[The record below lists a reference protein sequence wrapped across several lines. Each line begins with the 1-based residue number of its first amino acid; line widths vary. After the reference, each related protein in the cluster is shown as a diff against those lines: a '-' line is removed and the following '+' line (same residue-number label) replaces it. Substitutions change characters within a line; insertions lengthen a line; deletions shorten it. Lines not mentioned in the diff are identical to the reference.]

1 LATHARHLKTVAYKK
16 MNRRNFSR
24 LLIAAPAM
32 AVSLSGLSTPAS
44 AVALRTQSLIKPS
57 RLKTG
62 DLVGLI
68 APGGVVDDALIEK
81 CVKNL
86 EAFGMRVKVS
96 ANIRAARGGYAGT
109 VAQRVDDLHAMFL
122 DKEVKAIWA
131 ARGGSGCIRLLPE
144 INYSLIRNHPKIL
157 VGYSDITALL
167 LAIYRH
173 AGLVTF
179 HGPVASST
187 FSDYSVAHLKAV
199 LMEPQPR
206 FEINMYTQN
215 AEKAQQ
221 EPQFARRTIRE
232 GAATGRLVGGN
243 LSVLSAL
250 IGTPYAVELRD
261 SLLFLEEISEAPYRI
276 DRMLTQLSQSGGLK
290 NIAGAML
297 GVFQKSVVTDGEPSL
312 TLNEVLDDHFAQLKT
327 PSVYG
332 FSFGHIA
339 QQFTIP
345 VGVRARLDTTNATL
359 TLLESVVM

>member
-173 AGLVTF
+173 AGLVT
-179 HGPVASST
+179 
-187 FSDYSVAHLKAV
+187 
-199 LMEPQPR
+199 
-206 FEINMYTQN
+206 
-215 AEKAQQ
+215 
-221 EPQFARRTIRE
+221 
-232 GAATGRLVGGN
+232 GAAIR
-243 LSVLSAL
+243 S
-250 IGTPYAVELRD
+250 P
-261 SLLFLEEISEAPYRI
+261 
-276 DRMLTQLSQSGGLK
+276 
-290 NIAGAML
+290 
-297 GVFQKSVVTDGEPSL
+297 
-312 TLNEVLDDHFAQLKT
+312 H
-327 PSVYG
+327 
-332 FSFGHIA
+332 H
-339 QQFTIP
+339 
-345 VGVRARLDTTNATL
+345 
-359 TLLESVVM
+359 

>member
-1 LATHARHLKTVAYKK
+1 VNRRHFTQVITTVLAASIASGVSNTVAA
-16 MNRRNFSR
+16 
-24 LLIAAPAM
+24 AAPKRL
-32 AVSLSGLSTPAS
+32 VKPPR
-44 AVALRTQSLIKPS
+44 LRS
-57 RLKTG
+57 G

-68 APGGVVDDALIEK
+68 APGGVVDDTLIEK

-86 EAFGMRVKVS
+86 ESFGMRVKVS

-109 VAQRVDDLHAMFL
+109 VAARVEDLHAMFL
-122 DKEVKAIWA
+122 DRDVKAIWA
-131 ARGGSGCIRLLPE
+131 ARGGSGCIHLLPK

-157 VGYSDITALL
+157 IGYSDITALL

-173 AGLVTF
+173 AGLITF

-187 FSDYSVAHLKAV
+187 FSDYSAAHLKAM

-206 FEINMYTQN
+206 FEINMSIQN
-215 AEKAQQ
+215 AEKALQ
-221 EPQFARRTIRE
+221 EPQFAQRIIRE
-232 GAATGRLVGGN
+232 GVATGRLLGGN

-250 IGTPYAVELRD
+250 IGTPYAAEL
-261 SLLFLEEISEAPYRI
+261 SGALLFLEEIGEAPYRI

-290 NIAGAML
+290 NVAGAML
-297 GVFQKSVVTDGEPSL
+297 GVFQKAVATDGEASL
-312 TLNEVLDDHFAQLKT
+312 TLAEVLDDHFAQLKT

-345 VGVRARLDTTNATL
+345 VGVRARLDTTNITL
-359 TLLESVVM
+359 TLLESAVS

>member
-1 LATHARHLKTVAYKK
+1 
-16 MNRRNFSR
+16 MNRRNFF
-24 LLIAAPAM
+24 
-32 AVSLSGLSTPAS
+32 SLVLATPALATSLATQCKS
-44 AVALRTQSLIKPS
+44 ASATASRTRSLIKPP
-57 RLKTG
+57 RLQPG

-68 APGGVVDDALIEK
+68 SPGGVVDDALIEK
-81 CVKNL
+81 CVQNL
-86 EAFGMRVKVS
+86 EAFGMRVKIS

-109 VAQRVDDLHAMFL
+109 VEQRVNDLHAMFL
-122 DKEVKAIWA
+122 DREVKAIWP
-131 ARGGSGCIRLLPE
+131 ARGGSGSIQLLPKLD
-144 INYSLIRNHPKIL
+144 YSLIRSHPKIL

-187 FSDYSVAHLKAV
+187 FSDYSVAYLRAV
-199 LMEPQPR
+199 LMQPQPR
-206 FEINMYTQN
+206 VEINMSPDYNQR
-215 AEKAQQ
+215 AAQ
-221 EPQFARRTIRE
+221 EPQFARRVTRE
-232 GAATGRLVGGN
+232 GVATGRLLGGN

-250 IGTPYAVELRD
+250 IGTPFAAELKGA
-261 SLLFLEEISEAPYRI
+261 LLFLEDIGEAPYRV

-297 GVFQKSVVTDGEPSL
+297 GVFQKSGATDGEASL
-312 TLNEVLDDHFAQLKT
+312 TLAEVLDDHFAQLKT

-345 VGVRARLDTTNATL
+345 VGVSARLDTGNATL
-359 TLLESVVM
+359 KLLESAVM

>member
-1 LATHARHLKTVAYKK
+1 
-16 MNRRNFSR
+16 MNRRRFTRVIATALAASIALSVSANAAA
-24 LLIAAPAM
+24 AAPK
-32 AVSLSGLSTPAS
+32 
-44 AVALRTQSLIKPS
+44 RLIKPP
-57 RLKTG
+57 RLRPG

-68 APGGVVDDALIEK
+68 APGGVAGDALIEK

-86 EAFGMRVKVS
+86 EAFGMRVKIS
-96 ANIRAARGGYAGT
+96 TNIRAARGGYAGT
-109 VAQRVDDLHAMFL
+109 AAQRVDDLHAMFL
-122 DKEVKAIWA
+122 DREVKAIWP
-131 ARGGSGCIRLLPE
+131 ARGGSGCIHLLPK

-157 VGYSDITALL
+157 IGYSDITALL

-173 AGLVTF
+173 AGLITF

-199 LMEPQPR
+199 LMDPQPR
-206 FEINMYTQN
+206 FEINMSSQN
-215 AEKAQQ
+215 AEKALQ
-221 EPQFARRTIRE
+221 EPQFARRSIRE
-232 GAATGRLVGGN
+232 GVAIGRLVGGN
-243 LSVLSAL
+243 LSVLSAMV
-250 IGTPYAVELRD
+250 GTPYAAEL
-261 SLLFLEEISEAPYRI
+261 SGSIMFLEEIGEAPYRI

-297 GVFQKSVVTDGEPSL
+297 GVFQKAVATDGEASL

-345 VGVRARLDTTNATL
+345 IGVRARLDTANATL
-359 TLLESVVM
+359 TLLESAVV

>member
-1 LATHARHLKTVAYKK
+1 MLAAVFA
-16 MNRRNFSR
+16 SA
-24 LLIAAPAM
+24 IAASS
-32 AVSLSGLSTPAS
+32 VSVH
-44 AVALRTQSLIKPS
+44 AVAAPHRLIKPP
-57 RLKTG
+57 RLKAG

-86 EAFGMRVKVS
+86 ESLGMRVKVS
-96 ANIRAARGGYAGT
+96 INIRAARGGYAGT

-122 DKEVKAIWA
+122 DREVKAIWP
-131 ARGGSGCIRLLPE
+131 ARGGSGCVHLLPK

-157 VGYSDITALL
+157 IGYSDITALL

-199 LMEPQPR
+199 LMEPQAR
-206 FEINMYTQN
+206 FDINMSAQN
-215 AEKAQQ
+215 AEKALQ
-221 EPQFARRTIRE
+221 EPQFARRTLRE
-232 GAATGRLVGGN
+232 GVATGRLVGGN
-243 LSVLSAL
+243 LSVLTAMV
-250 IGTPYAVELRD
+250 GTPYAAEF
-261 SLLFLEEISEAPYRI
+261 SGSIMFLEEIGEAPYRI
-276 DRMLTQLSQSGGLK
+276 DRMLTQLSQSGALK

-297 GVFQKSVVTDGEPSL
+297 GVFQKAVAIDGEASL
-312 TLNEVLDDHFAQLKT
+312 TLNEVLDDHFAQPKT

-345 VGVRARLDTTNATL
+345 IGVRARLDTANATL
-359 TLLESVVM
+359 TLLESAVA

>member
-1 LATHARHLKTVAYKK
+1 
-16 MNRRNFSR
+16 MNRRHFTR
-24 LLIAAPAM
+24 VIAAAL
-32 AVSLSGLSTPAS
+32 AASIASGVSIN
-44 AVALRTQSLIKPS
+44 VAAAAPKRLIKPP
-57 RLKTG
+57 RLRPG

-81 CVKNL
+81 CVQNL
-86 EAFGMRVKVS
+86 ESFGMRVKVS

-122 DKEVKAIWA
+122 DRDVKAIWA
-131 ARGGSGCIRLLPE
+131 ARGGSGCIHLLPK
-144 INYSLIRNHPKIL
+144 INYPLIRNHPKIL
-157 VGYSDITALL
+157 IGYSDITALL

-173 AGLVTF
+173 AGLITF

-187 FSDYSVAHLKAV
+187 FSDYSAAHLKAV

-206 FEINMYTQN
+206 FEINKSAQN
-215 AEKAQQ
+215 AEKAPQ
-221 EPQFARRTIRE
+221 ELQFARRTIHE
-232 GAATGRLVGGN
+232 GVATGRLVGGN

-250 IGTPYAVELRD
+250 VGTPYAAELRD
-261 SLLFLEEISEAPYRI
+261 SVLFLEEIGEAPYRI
-276 DRMLTQLSQSGGLK
+276 DRMLTQLSQSGALK

-297 GVFQKSVVTDGEPSL
+297 GVFQKAVATDGEASL
-312 TLNEVLDDHFAQLKT
+312 TLSEVLDAHFAQLKT

-345 VGVRARLDTTNATL
+345 VGVKARLDTANATL
-359 TLLESVVM
+359 TLLESAVS

>member
-1 LATHARHLKTVAYKK
+1 MHRRHFTRV
-16 MNRRNFSR
+16 
-24 LLIAAPAM
+24 IAATLA
-32 AVSLSGLSTPAS
+32 ASIALSVSPN
-44 AVALRTQSLIKPS
+44 VAAATSKRLIKPP
-57 RLKTG
+57 RLRPG

-122 DKEVKAIWA
+122 DRDIKAIWA
-131 ARGGSGCIRLLPE
+131 ARGGSGCIHLLPK

-157 VGYSDITALL
+157 IGYSDITALL
-167 LAIYRH
+167 LAIYRY
-173 AGLVTF
+173 AGLITF

-187 FSDYSVAHLKAV
+187 FSDYSAAHLKAL
-199 LMEPQPR
+199 LMEPQPS
-206 FEINMYTQN
+206 FEIKMSARN
-215 AEKAQQ
+215 AEKALL
-221 EPQFARRTIRE
+221 EPQFARRTMRE
-232 GAATGRLVGGN
+232 GMATGRLLGGN
-243 LSVLSAL
+243 LSVLSAMV
-250 IGTPYAVELRD
+250 GTPYAAEL
-261 SLLFLEEISEAPYRI
+261 SGGLLFLEEIGEPPYRI
-276 DRMLTQLSQSGGLK
+276 DRMLTQLSQSGALK

-297 GVFQKSVVTDGEPSL
+297 GVFQKAVATDGEASL
-312 TLNEVLDDHFAQLKT
+312 TLSEVLDDHFAQLKT

-345 VGVRARLDTTNATL
+345 IGVRARLDTANATL
-359 TLLESVVM
+359 TLLESAVS

>member
-1 LATHARHLKTVAYKK
+1 
-16 MNRRNFSR
+16 MNRRNFAR
-24 LLIAAPAM
+24 LAIATTALA
-32 AVSLSGLSTPAS
+32 ASLSGLSKS
-44 AVALRTQSLIKPS
+44 VVAATSRTQSLIKPP
-57 RLKTG
+57 RLRSG
-62 DLVGLI
+62 DWVGLV

-109 VAQRVDDLHAMFL
+109 VAQRVGDLHEMFL
-122 DKEVKAIWA
+122 DKDVKAIWA
-131 ARGGSGCIRLLPE
+131 ARGGSGCIQLLPA
-144 INYSLIRNHPKIL
+144 INYSLIRQHPKIL
-157 VGYSDITALL
+157 IGYSDITALL

-179 HGPVASST
+179 HGPVASSI
-187 FSDYSVAHLKAV
+187 FSDYSAAHLKAV

-206 FEINMYTQN
+206 FNINMSSQN
-215 AEKAQQ
+215 AEKALQ
-221 EPQFARRTIRE
+221 EPQFTRRTIRE
-232 GAATGRLVGGN
+232 GAAIGRLVGGN

-250 IGTPYAVELRD
+250 IGTPYAAELRNC
-261 SLLFLEEISEAPYRI
+261 LLFLEEIGEAPYRV

-297 GVFQKSVVTDGEPSL
+297 GVFQKSVATDQEPSL
-312 TLNEVLDDHFAQLKT
+312 TLAEVLDDHFAKLKT

-345 VGVRARLDTTNATL
+345 IGVRARLDTSNATL
-359 TLLESVVM
+359 TLLEAAVQ

>member
-1 LATHARHLKTVAYKK
+1 
-16 MNRRNFSR
+16 MNRRNFVN
-24 LLIAAPAM
+24 LVLATPTMAA
-32 AVSLSGLSTPAS
+32 SLVTQCKSAS
-44 AVALRTQSLIKPS
+44 ATVSRTRSLIKAP
-57 RLKTG
+57 RLKPG

-68 APGGVVDDALIEK
+68 SPGGVVDDALIEK
-81 CVKNL
+81 SVKNL

-109 VAQRVDDLHAMFL
+109 VEQRINDLHAMFL
-122 DKEVKAIWA
+122 DREVKAIWP
-131 ARGGSGCIRLLPE
+131 ARGGSGSIQLLPRLD
-144 INYSLIRNHPKIL
+144 YSMIRNHPKIL

-206 FEINMYTQN
+206 HEINMYAQN
-215 AEKAQQ
+215 VENVEKAALQ
-221 EPQFARRTIRE
+221 EPQFARRVMRE
-232 GAATGRLVGGN
+232 GVATGRLLGGN
-243 LSVLSAL
+243 LSVLSAM
-250 IGTPYAVELRD
+250 IGTPFAAELKGA
-261 SLLFLEEISEAPYRI
+261 LLFLEEIGEAPYRV

-297 GVFQKSVVTDGEPSL
+297 GVFQKSVATDGEASL
-312 TLNEVLDDHFAQLKT
+312 TLAEVLDDHFAQLKT

-332 FSFGHIA
+332 FSFGHVA

-345 VGVRARLDTTNATL
+345 IGVSARLDTANATL
-359 TLLESVVM
+359 TLLESAVL

>member
-1 LATHARHLKTVAYKK
+1 
-16 MNRRNFSR
+16 
-24 LLIAAPAM
+24 M
-32 AVSLSGLSTPAS
+32 AVSFSGLSTPAS
-44 AVALRTQSLIKPS
+44 AVASRTQSLIKPS
-57 RLKTG
+57 RLRSG

-86 EAFGMRVKVS
+86 ESFGMRVKVS

-109 VAQRVDDLHAMFL
+109 VAQRVDDLHSMFL
-122 DKEVKAIWA
+122 DREVKAIWT
-131 ARGGSGCIRLLPE
+131 ARGGSGCIHLLPK
-144 INYSLIRNHPKIL
+144 INYPLIRNHPKIL

-179 HGPVASST
+179 HGPVASSA
-187 FSDYSVAHLKAV
+187 FSDYSVVHLKAV

-206 FEINMYTQN
+206 FDINMSAQN
-215 AEKAQQ
+215 AEKALQ

-232 GAATGRLVGGN
+232 GVATGRLLGGN

-250 IGTPYAVELRD
+250 IGTPYAAELKGAM
-261 SLLFLEEISEAPYRI
+261 LFLEEIGEAPYRV
-276 DRMLTQLSQSGGLK
+276 DRMLAQLSQSGGLK
-290 NIAGAML
+290 NTVGAML
-297 GVFQKSVVTDGEPSL
+297 GVFQKAVATDGEASL
-312 TLNEVLDDHFAQLKT
+312 TLSEVLDDHFAQLKT

-345 VGVRARLDTTNATL
+345 IGVRARLDTANATL
-359 TLLESVVM
+359 TLLESAVL

>member
-1 LATHARHLKTVAYKK
+1 MLSNGYPVFYGDKK
-16 MNRRNFSR
+16 MNRRHFTRMIATALAATISSSVSTNAA
-24 LLIAAPAM
+24 AAPK
-32 AVSLSGLSTPAS
+32 
-44 AVALRTQSLIKPS
+44 RLIKPP
-57 RLKTG
+57 RLRPG

-86 EAFGMRVKVS
+86 EAFGMRVKIS

-109 VAQRVDDLHAMFL
+109 VAQRADDLHSMFL
-122 DKEVKAIWA
+122 DREVKAIWA
-131 ARGGSGCIRLLPE
+131 ARGGSGCIHLLPK
-144 INYSLIRNHPKIL
+144 INYPLIRNHPKIL
-157 VGYSDITALL
+157 IGYSDITALL
-167 LAIYRH
+167 LAIYRL
-173 AGLVTF
+173 AGLITF

-187 FSDYSVAHLKAV
+187 FSDYSAAHLKVV

-206 FEINMYTQN
+206 FEINMSAQN
-215 AEKAQQ
+215 AEKALQ
-221 EPQFARRTIRE
+221 EPHYARRTIRE
-232 GAATGRLVGGN
+232 GVAVGRLVGGN

-250 IGTPYAVELRD
+250 VGTPYAAELRD
-261 SLLFLEEISEAPYRI
+261 SVLFLEEIGEAPYRI

-297 GVFQKSVVTDGEPSL
+297 GVFQKSAATDGEPSL
-312 TLNEVLDDHFAQLKT
+312 TLADVLDDHFAQLKT

-345 VGVRARLDTTNATL
+345 VGVRARLDSANATL
-359 TLLESVVM
+359 TLLEAAVQ

>member
-1 LATHARHLKTVAYKK
+1 
-16 MNRRNFSR
+16 MNRRNFN
-24 LLIAAPAM
+24 LLLTATSAM
-32 AVSLSGLSTPAS
+32 AASFTALSQSTYAMAS
-44 AVALRTQSLIKPS
+44 HATSRTPSLIKPP
-57 RLKTG
+57 RLNAG

-86 EAFGMRVKVS
+86 ESFGMRVKVS
-96 ANIRAARGGYAGT
+96 TNIRAARGGYAGT
-109 VAQRVDDLHAMFL
+109 VAKRTEDLHTMFL
-122 DKEVKAIWA
+122 DKNVKAIWA
-131 ARGGSGCIRLLPE
+131 ARGGSGCVQLLPK

-157 VGYSDITALL
+157 IGYSDITALL

-187 FSDYSVAHLKAV
+187 FSDYSVAHLQAV
-199 LMEPQPR
+199 LMEPKPR
-206 FEINMYTQN
+206 VEINMSAQN
-215 AEKAQQ
+215 ADKALQ
-221 EPQFARRTIRE
+221 EPQFAQRTIRE
-232 GAATGRLVGGN
+232 GVATGRLLGGN

-250 IGTPYAVELRD
+250 IGTPYAAELAG
-261 SLLFLEEISEAPYRI
+261 SLLFLEEIGEAPYRV

-290 NIAGAML
+290 NISGAML
-297 GVFQKSVVTDGEPSL
+297 GVFQKSIATDGEASL
-312 TLNEVLDDHFAQLKT
+312 TLAEVLDDHLAQLKV

-345 VGVRARLDTTNATL
+345 VGVRARLDTANATL
-359 TLLESVVM
+359 TLLESAVV

>member
-1 LATHARHLKTVAYKK
+1 
-16 MNRRNFSR
+16 MNRRHFARVITTALAST
-24 LLIAAPAM
+24 IATSNTSTH
-32 AVSLSGLSTPAS
+32 AVVTPK
-44 AVALRTQSLIKPS
+44 QLIKPS
-57 RLKTG
+57 RLNTG

-81 CVKNL
+81 SVKNL
-86 EAFGMRVKVS
+86 EAFGMRVKIS

-109 VAQRVDDLHAMFL
+109 VTQRVEDLHAMFV
-122 DKEVKAIWA
+122 DKDVRAIWA
-131 ARGGSGCIRLLPE
+131 ARGGSGCIQLLPK

-173 AGLVTF
+173 AGLITF

-187 FSDYSVAHLKAV
+187 FSDYSAAHLQAV

-206 FEINMYTQN
+206 FEINMSAQN
-215 AEKAQQ
+215 AEKAPQ
-221 EPQFARRTIRE
+221 ELQFARRTIRE
-232 GAATGRLVGGN
+232 GVATGRLLGGN

-250 IGTPYAVELRD
+250 IGTPYAAELRD
-261 SLLFLEEISEAPYRI
+261 CLLFLEEIGEAPYRV
-276 DRMLTQLSQSGGLK
+276 DRMLTQLSQSGALK

-297 GVFQKSVVTDGEPSL
+297 GVFQKSVATDGEASL

-345 VGVRARLDTTNATL
+345 VGVRARLDTANATL
-359 TLLESVVM
+359 ALLESAVL